1 MPLTDTWLKKNLDRE
16 RSAIHTEPDQDGLSV
31 RVSQKGKLTFQ
42 MRFRYNDKQARL
54 DLGTYPNMSLKEARI
69 ELQKM
74 KAILE
79 KGHDPRI
86 HKKVELHKITEARTF
101 EV

>member
-54 DLGTYPNMSLKEARI
+54 SA
-69 ELQKM
+69 
-74 KAILE
+74 
-79 KGHDPRI
+79 
-86 HKKVELHKITEARTF
+86 
-101 EV
+101 

>member
-1 MPLTDTWLKKNLDRE
+1 
-16 RSAIHTEPDQDGLSV
+16 
-31 RVSQKGKLTFQ
+31 

-79 KGHDPRI
+79 RGKTHVFIKSRASQDHRGYN
-86 HKKVELHKITEARTF
+86 F
-101 EV
+101 

>member
-1 MPLTDTWLKKNLDRE
+1 
-16 RSAIHTEPDQDGLSV
+16 
-31 RVSQKGKLTFQ
+31 

-74 KAILE
+74 KAIFR
-79 KGHDPRI
+79 KGQDPRI
-86 HKKVELHKITEARTF
+86 HKK
-101 EV
+101 